1 MRYTTFVLDRPG
13 GIHPITQL
21 LDEEP
26 AVTRVSL
33 FHANILDD
41 GTGLL
46 LGRLR
51 GDLDRVRVLLG
62 EQPEILACD
71 VSGEQEGLAYIHV
84 QPTESIARFMSL
96 PQTHE
101 VFFELPLERA
111 GSGVRV
117 TMIGETSTM
126 LQQAIEDIPDDLQC
140 TLERTGEYPP
150 DVRDLASLLT
160 ERQREILTVAVNGG
174 YYDVPRQTTH
184 REIADHFGLA
194 VGTVSEHL
202 RKIESSVFSA
212 IVDRYSS

>member
-1 MRYTTFVLDRPG
+1 MQYITFVLDRPG

-21 LDEEP
+21 LDQEP

-33 FHANILDD
+33 LHANILDD

-51 GDLDRVRVLLG
+51 GDLDRVRELLE
-62 EQPEILACD
+62 EQPEVLACD

-84 QPTESIARFMSL
+84 QPTKSVERFMRL

-101 VFFELPLERA
+101 IFFELPLERA

-117 TMIGETSTM
+117 TVIGETSTV
-126 LQQAIEDIPDDLQC
+126 LQQAIEDIPDNLQL
-140 TLERTGEYPP
+140 TFERTGEYPP
-150 DVRDLASLLT
+150 DVRDLVSLLT
-160 ERQREILTVAVNGG
+160 ERQREILAVAVRDG
-174 YYDVPRQTTH
+174 YYDIPRQTTH
-184 REIADHFGLA
+184 SEIADHFGLA

-202 RKIESSVFSA
+202 RKIENSVFSA
-212 IVDRYSS
+212 IVD